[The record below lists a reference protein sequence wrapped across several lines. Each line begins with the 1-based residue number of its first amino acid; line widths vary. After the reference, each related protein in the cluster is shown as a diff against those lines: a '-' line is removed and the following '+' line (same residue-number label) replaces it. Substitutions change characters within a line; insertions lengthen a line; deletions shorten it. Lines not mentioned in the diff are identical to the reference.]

1 MLSSG
6 CPSSTRRWFGFQP
19 NTKAA
24 TLVFGFFHGFGLSIK
39 IIKYEISTN
48 GLVTNLLAFN
58 VGGEIGQLLAMGAI
72 LIVMGF
78 WRRTA
83 GFLRHAYTANG
94 DMIGVSLLQSAGL
107 YKRAGCQFKSK
118 FPILPKNANSL
129 FLH

>member
-58 VGGEIGQLLAMGAI
+58 VGGEIGQLLNMLLGAQI
-72 LIVMGF
+72 WAALAPEG
-78 WRRTA
+78 RTDLGLNEQLEA
-83 GFLRHAYTANG
+83 FLA
-94 DMIGVSLLQSAGL
+94 LLT
-107 YKRAGCQFKSK
+107 R
-118 FPILPKNANSL
+118 
-129 FLH
+129 